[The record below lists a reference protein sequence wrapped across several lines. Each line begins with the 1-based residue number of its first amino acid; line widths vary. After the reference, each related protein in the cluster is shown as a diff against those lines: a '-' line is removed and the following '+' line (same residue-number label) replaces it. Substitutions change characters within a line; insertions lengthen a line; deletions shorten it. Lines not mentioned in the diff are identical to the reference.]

1 MQANA
6 LAHARIRELEARVLE
21 LESEC
26 AEHKLAAGRQSAH
39 VRCLEYTLEC
49 VRVGWETMAHALR
62 DCGVRTPLAAR
73 ERATSALPTPPQ
85 PPSRSHIVL
94 QDDRPTT
101 RVPAAYATPLAS
113 EFIAEVSEDMSPL
126 PETPTREAWTPSQD
140 STPRVASPLRG
151 DTCPISVTRRT
162 HGRRQSTQVDDV
174 FRLDAND
181 SAGTQHVGDD
191 GDMQFEE
198 YEQLVDPVSEQEQE
212 QEQGQGQEQECE
224 PVFAMDMEH
233 EYEQEPFVEDEPIP
247 EHEHEYEH
255 EHEHDH
261 VHQHESLHEGESESH
276 PTSNTGSGSDSR
288 SEMDDQLD
296 PSMQNLSSHD
306 TKQRTTPSTPPHPQP
321 KRSRR
326 TSIMMDPGLIDE
338 VPDRT
343 RRARKSINY
352 ALPKLNTK
360 MRKPDPD
367 ESDAPDA
374 KKPRTSQERR
384 RSTRTARQVSSP
396 PPPPKTSPNA
406 SVNKSSK
413 ESKELSESKRC
424 GDVNQQHENELPPDS
439 SNTGTQH
446 PSPAPSTLPP
456 ATPPQDQVQHDPEP
470 NHGQEQDSNSTIQ
483 DSPVSPLLTP
493 KAAPTPR
500 RPRRSRAA
508 EPTRRA
514 TPQVPKQRAGT
525 PTIPP
530 SVSTAS
536 ARPTAPAFQTRSN
549 KPFVPSRGGKNPH
562 ASVLQQHSAQKMPNW
577 ASSLLHLSSPEPPSR
592 QSSQQNKENCP
603 ERPRRPLQQTPYSTR
618 RSSAFSSGS

>member
-1 MQANA
+1 
-6 LAHARIRELEARVLE
+6 
-21 LESEC
+21 
-26 AEHKLAAGRQSAH
+26 
-39 VRCLEYTLEC
+39 
-49 VRVGWETMAHALR
+49 
-62 DCGVRTPLAAR
+62 
-73 ERATSALPTPPQ
+73 
-85 PPSRSHIVL
+85 
-94 QDDRPTT
+94 
-101 RVPAAYATPLAS
+101 
-113 EFIAEVSEDMSPL
+113 
-126 PETPTREAWTPSQD
+126 
-140 STPRVASPLRG
+140 
-151 DTCPISVTRRT
+151 
-162 HGRRQSTQVDDV
+162 
-174 FRLDAND
+174 
-181 SAGTQHVGDD
+181 
-191 GDMQFEE
+191 
-198 YEQLVDPVSEQEQE
+198 
-212 QEQGQGQEQECE
+212 
-224 PVFAMDMEH
+224 
-233 EYEQEPFVEDEPIP
+233 
-247 EHEHEYEH
+247 
-255 EHEHDH
+255 
-261 VHQHESLHEGESESH
+261 
-276 PTSNTGSGSDSR
+276 
-288 SEMDDQLD
+288 MDDQLD

-367 ESDAPDA
+367 ESEAPDA

-396 PPPPKTSPNA
+396 PAPPKTGPNA

-413 ESKELSESKRC
+413 ESKEHSESKRC
-424 GDVNQQHENELPPDS
+424 GDVNQQLENELPPDS